1 MLTDTHCHLYYKDL
15 KKDLQGVFDRANKL
29 GVNRFICAATNMED
43 VHQCIEIAENYDQV
57 FCSSGIHPHDTKDAP
72 KNYIEKIYNLMSND
86 NMVAIG
92 EIGLDYY
99 RNISDSN
106 IQKKRLREQLKI
118 ALEIELIK
126 TRVNLRRLPK
136 VLRVFFFGRIQGQV
150 ARQAQPGSKRLRTE
164 NTSSLQRP
172 DSCLCPGKP
181 CRHLRSPAF
190 CCMPGLFLAPGF
202 EQFENDPQEFVRRAH
217 DPMED
222 FFEPRA
228 AAGGR
233 GCHGLQIKLRL
244 LWLRFTDLVSATYE

>member
-1 MLTDTHCHLYYKDL
+1 MLTDTHCHLFYEDL

-72 KNYIEKIYNLMSND
+72 QNYIERIYNLMSND

-118 ALEIELIK
+118 ALEIDKPVIIHNREADEDMISILTEFPEISGVAHCFSSNLDMANQFLELGYYISFSG
-126 TRVNLRRLPK
+126 NLTFKNSHLPSVAKELPLDRLL
-136 VLRVFFFGRIQGQV
+136 VE
-150 ARQAQPGSKRLRTE
+150 T
-164 NTSSLQRP
+164 
-172 DSCLCPGKP
+172 DSPFLSPVPFRGKP
-181 CRHLRSPAF
+181 NEPARVRYVAEK
-190 CCMPGLFLAPGF
+190 LA
-202 EQFENDPQEFVRRAH
+202 EIHNISLEEIANITSENASKIF
-217 DPMED
+217 
-222 FFEPRA
+222 
-228 AAGGR
+228 
-233 GCHGLQIKLRL
+233 RL
-244 LWLRFTDLVSATYE
+244 

>member
-86 NMVAIG
+86 KMVAIG
-92 EIGLDYY
+92 EIGLDYF

-118 ALEIELIK
+118 ALEIDKPVIIHNREADEDMISILTEFPEVSGVAHCFSSNLDMANQFLELGYYISFSG
-126 TRVNLRRLPK
+126 NLTFKNSHLPSVAKELPLDRLL
-136 VLRVFFFGRIQGQV
+136 VE
-150 ARQAQPGSKRLRTE
+150 T
-164 NTSSLQRP
+164 
-172 DSCLCPGKP
+172 DSPFLSPVPFRGKP
-181 CRHLRSPAF
+181 NEPARVRYVAEK
-190 CCMPGLFLAPGF
+190 LA
-202 EQFENDPQEFVRRAH
+202 EIHNIALEEIANITSENASKIF
-217 DPMED
+217 
-222 FFEPRA
+222 
-228 AAGGR
+228 
-233 GCHGLQIKLRL
+233 RL
-244 LWLRFTDLVSATYE
+244 

>member
-118 ALEIELIK
+118 ALEIDKPVIIHNREADEDMISILTEFPEISGVAHCFSSNLDMANQLLELGYYISFSGNLTFK
-126 TRVNLRRLPK
+126 NSHLPSVAKELPLDRLLVETDSPFLSPVPFRGKPNEPARVRY
-136 VLRVFFFGRIQGQV
+136 V
-150 ARQAQPGSKRLRTE
+150 AEKLAEIHNIALEEIANITTE
-164 NTSSLQRP
+164 NAS
-172 DSCLCPGKP
+172 KI
-181 CRHLRSPAF
+181 F
-190 CCMPGLFLAPGF
+190 
-202 EQFENDPQEFVRRAH
+202 
-217 DPMED
+217 
-222 FFEPRA
+222 
-228 AAGGR
+228 
-233 GCHGLQIKLRL
+233 RL
-244 LWLRFTDLVSATYE
+244 

>member
-118 ALEIELIK
+118 ALEIDKPVIIHNREADEDMISILTEFPEISGVAHCFSSNLDMANQLLELGYYISFSG
-126 TRVNLRRLPK
+126 NLTFKNSHLPSIAKELPLDRLL
-136 VLRVFFFGRIQGQV
+136 VE
-150 ARQAQPGSKRLRTE
+150 T
-164 NTSSLQRP
+164 
-172 DSCLCPGKP
+172 DSPFLSPVPFRGKP
-181 CRHLRSPAF
+181 NEPARVRYVAEK
-190 CCMPGLFLAPGF
+190 LA
-202 EQFENDPQEFVRRAH
+202 EIHNISLEEIANITSENASKIF
-217 DPMED
+217 
-222 FFEPRA
+222 
-228 AAGGR
+228 
-233 GCHGLQIKLRL
+233 RL
-244 LWLRFTDLVSATYE
+244 

>member
-86 NMVAIG
+86 KMVAIG
-92 EIGLDYY
+92 EIGLDYF

-118 ALEIELIK
+118 ALEIDKPVIIHNREADEDMIEILNEFPEVSGVAHCFSSNLDMANQFLELGYYISFSGNLTFK
-126 TRVNLRRLPK
+126 NSHLPSVAKELPLDRLLVETDSPFLSPVPFRGKPNEPARVRY
-136 VLRVFFFGRIQGQV
+136 V
-150 ARQAQPGSKRLRTE
+150 AEKLAEIHNIALEEIANITTE
-164 NTSSLQRP
+164 NAS
-172 DSCLCPGKP
+172 KI
-181 CRHLRSPAF
+181 F
-190 CCMPGLFLAPGF
+190 
-202 EQFENDPQEFVRRAH
+202 
-217 DPMED
+217 
-222 FFEPRA
+222 
-228 AAGGR
+228 
-233 GCHGLQIKLRL
+233 RL
-244 LWLRFTDLVSATYE
+244 